1 MGSIVPPQ
9 AKDSPMTLTTDYS
22 GNMIYEAGSL
32 KMILIDD
39 GYITFSGTTP
49 VYHYY
54 LKDHLGNNRMVVRA
68 DGTVEQTNSYYPF
81 GGWFFGIYDA
91 DAQPYKYNGK
101 ELEHRPSICLN
112 AYVIDSK
119 NLSCVRRP
127 LTKRAQRYD
136 YGAHHVQWRLTI
148 CGWCQRRKRLCIWC

>member
-32 KMILIDD
+32 KMIVIDD

-54 LKDHLGNNRMVVRA
+54 LKDHLGNNRMMVRA

-81 GGWFFGIYDA
+81 GGWFFGIDYA

-101 ELEHRPSICLN
+101 ELDHRSFICLKVN
-112 AYVIDSK
+112 VIGSK
-119 NLSCVRRP
+119 DLSCFRRP
-127 LTKRAQRYD
+127 LTERVQRYD
-136 YGAHHVQWRLTI
+136 YGARHVQWRLTI
-148 CGWCQRRKRLCIWC
+148 CGWCQHRKRLCLWC